1 MLVDSERS
9 GGEFSPHLMR
19 SKSKA
24 MDHYTTLHSALLQ
37 QCPESSAQW
46 LIQALKSI
54 ESAPDPSAEHQIPSA
69 MARRKLGDGPFK
81 VTLVS
86 EGEASAEISHW
97 SCSDAARILLTL
109 ALVRVTEQALSSLLS
124 EVYAHGDERERAALL
139 MGLSLLDQDGQWSIE
154 AEDCCRT
161 NSLILLAAIGMMNPY
176 PAGHFS
182 SRAFNQL
189 ALKSLFLGLNIANI
203 QGLRGRRNSELSMM
217 CAGFIDERVAAG
229 RDYPISIWL
238 AIRLSD
244 CAPDTCPH
252 MAASLIS
259 DDANRR
265 YYAAASLLQQE
276 GIPAAIRDKI
286 DQQLQIEV
294 DNRIREVLQILSE
307 SKRMNK

>member
-1 MLVDSERS
+1 
-9 GGEFSPHLMR
+9 
-19 SKSKA
+19 

-46 LIQALKSI
+46 LDQVLKSI
-54 ESAPDPSAEHQIPSA
+54 ESTSDPSAEHQIASA
-69 MARRKLGDGPFK
+69 MARRKLGDGPFN

-86 EGEASAEISHW
+86 AEGVSSEISHW
-97 SCSDAARILLTL
+97 LCSDAARILLAL
-109 ALVRVTEQALSSLLS
+109 ALVSVTEQALPSLLS
-124 EVYAHGDERERAALL
+124 ELYANSDERERAALL
-139 MGLSLLDQDGQWSIE
+139 MGMSLLDQNGQWSTE

-161 NSLILLAAIGMMNPY
+161 NSLILLAAIGMNNPY
-176 PAGHFS
+176 PARHFA

-238 AIRLSD
+238 AIRMSD
-244 CAPDTCPH
+244 CTPDTYPY
-252 MAASLIS
+252 MAACLVS

-276 GIPAAIRDKI
+276 SIPAAIREKI
-286 DQQLQIEV
+286 HQQLEMEA
-294 DNRIREVLQILSE
+294 DDRIRGVFQKLTESE
-307 SKRMNK
+307 GM

>member
-1 MLVDSERS
+1 
-9 GGEFSPHLMR
+9 
-19 SKSKA
+19 
-24 MDHYTTLHSALLQ
+24 MDHYTTLHNALLQ

-54 ESAPDPSAEHQIPSA
+54 ESASNPSMEYQIASA

-86 EGEASAEISHW
+86 EGKASTEISHW

-109 ALVRVTEQALSSLLS
+109 ALVKVTDQALPEFLS

-139 MGLSLLDQDGQWSIE
+139 MGLSLLDQDGQWSTE

-203 QGLRGRRNSELSMM
+203 QGLRGRRNSKLSTM

-244 CAPDTCPH
+244 CAPDTYPH
-252 MAASLIS
+252 MAACLVS

-276 GIPAAIRDKI
+276 NIPVEIRDKL
-286 DQQLQIEV
+286 DQQLQIEA
-294 DNRIREVLQILSE
+294 DDRIRSVLQTLSE
-307 SKRMNK
+307 SKRMTQ